1 MKQFLSTICI
11 AAACCASASA
21 AIPTIDQITGSY
33 IESDSTVN
41 QDETTGVEQV
51 MWSTCN
57 DFTISR
63 VEGSDDRIAISGFW
77 RSLNG
82 ERHTIEATYSP
93 TTGRITMPAGTV
105 VWVDNQYGFD
115 DNGDIV
121 VTGQEEINIY
131 NYTYNTSSGAWELSE
146 RDIVFSYDEETGRW
160 CHNGYIAVTEEGSVY
175 EAPYNT
181 TFIRANG
188 TVTNESYSFNST
200 GDRNDYGE
208 ESRPCYVDFSTGTIL
223 NLLYTDKYGHGTQV
237 NFEAS
242 SNKFTIYAAPI
253 ASITEIEY
261 SYKVLVA
268 VDIDP
273 DTYHPSLAD
282 DMDITGDITDGD
294 NGTKKVS
301 FVPSAIFAASYNSS
315 TNQILIDSDMLY
327 EVVERLE
334 LSYTPDATS
343 SVEEVMAGEK
353 TRTVAAEEYYDLQ
366 GRRLTGKPATG
377 IVIKKTTY
385 TDGTTESVKEIAR
398 N

>member
-21 AIPTIDQITGSY
+21 AIPTIDQITGTY
-33 IESDSTVN
+33 IESDSTVY

-237 NFEAS
+237 NFEAHARC
-242 SNKFTIYAAPI
+242 NF
-253 ASITEIEY
+253 
-261 SYKVLVA
+261 
-268 VDIDP
+268 
-273 DTYHPSLAD
+273 
-282 DMDITGDITDGD
+282 
-294 NGTKKVS
+294 
-301 FVPSAIFAASYNSS
+301 F
-315 TNQILIDSDMLY
+315 
-327 EVVERLE
+327 
-334 LSYTPDATS
+334 
-343 SVEEVMAGEK
+343 
-353 TRTVAAEEYYDLQ
+353 
-366 GRRLTGKPATG
+366 GRRSNGRRENTLRGRRRILRLAGSPPHRQARHRHS
-377 IVIKKTTY
+377 
-385 TDGTTESVKEIAR
+385 DKENHLHRRHHRECER
-398 N
+398 NSPELKISI